1 MEKLQNDRVSRLLR
15 ETRAG
20 EDDAF
25 YEIALQYKPLIENC
39 ICYFYGKISRD
50 ELEQEA
56 LIALYRA
63 ACTYDTSVNN
73 VSFGL
78 YAKICI
84 NNSLISLSRS
94 VKSENL
100 LVDESLIDVE
110 ISPDLDPSVDYISRE
125 SFVKLDSFV
134 RQHLSEYEYSVF
146 RLYIEGYRIKEIA
159 AKLNKTD
166 KSVADAIMRLKIKL
180 RSSLTKYDL

>member
-1 MEKLQNDRVSRLLR
+1 MENLQNERVSQLLSK
-15 ETRAG
+15 TRAG
-20 EDDAF
+20 EDGAF

-39 ICYFYGKISRD
+39 ICYFYGKLSRD

-63 ACTYDTSVNN
+63 ACTYDASVNN

-84 NNSLISLSRS
+84 NNSLISLLRS
-94 VKSENL
+94 VSSDNL
-100 LVDESLIDVE
+100 SMDKCEIDCEKCDE
-110 ISPDLDPSVDYISRE
+110 LDPSVDYISNE
-125 SFVKLDSFV
+125 SFIKLDKFV
-134 RQHLSEYEYSVF
+134 REHLSQYEYSVF

-159 AKLNKTD
+159 VKLHKTD
-166 KSVADAIMRLKIKL
+166 KSVADAIMRLRIKL
-180 RSSLTKYDL
+180 RNSLTKYDL